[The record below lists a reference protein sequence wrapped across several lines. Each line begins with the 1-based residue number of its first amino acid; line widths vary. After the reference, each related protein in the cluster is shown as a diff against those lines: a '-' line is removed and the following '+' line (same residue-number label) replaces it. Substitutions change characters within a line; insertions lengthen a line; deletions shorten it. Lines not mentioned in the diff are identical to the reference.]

1 VETRP
6 TRSAAART
14 APFTLISTTV
24 MTPLSIRPGERG
36 DQAAIL
42 ALAERLGAFGP
53 TTRSAQEIAARE
65 RRALADA
72 LARPSPGSALLVAT
86 SGIAAW
92 SACCSWRRG
101 GTTSRTR
108 PMDTW
113 RFSAVARE
121 AEGQGVGQ
129 ALLDAADEWGR
140 RRGFRRLTLAVF
152 ADNAHAK
159 DSTPGW
165 GGAPSSRPC
174 SRRF

>member
-1 VETRP
+1 
-6 TRSAAART
+6 
-14 APFTLISTTV
+14 

-53 TTRSAQEIAARE
+53 TTRSAQEITARE

-72 LARPSPGSALLVAT
+72 LARPSPGSALLVAHQRDRGLVGVLLVT
-86 SGIAAW
+86 
-92 SACCSWRRG
+92 RRDYFTDQAHG
-101 GTTSRTR
+101 HVAIL
-108 PMDTW
+108 
-113 RFSAVARE
+113 AVGRE

-152 ADNAHAK
+152 ADNARAK
-159 DSTPGW
+159 EFYARQGW
-165 GGAPSSRPC
+165 RTELETL
-174 SRRF
+174 FKTL